1 MTSMATLRVTEE
13 TMAAIRRAAIYEIQ
27 QTGRR
32 QADGTRQVE
41 LSEAVA
47 ERIAEVA
54 HSGESID
61 DTIQRIIRRS
71 QGDRPD

>member
-1 MTSMATLRVTEE
+1 
-13 TMAAIRRAAIYEIQ
+13 MAAIRRAAIYDFQ

-32 QADGTRQVE
+32 QADGTWLVE
-41 LSEAVA
+41 VSEAVA

-61 DTIQRIIRRS
+61 DTIQRIIRQHR
-71 QGDRPD
+71 GDRPN